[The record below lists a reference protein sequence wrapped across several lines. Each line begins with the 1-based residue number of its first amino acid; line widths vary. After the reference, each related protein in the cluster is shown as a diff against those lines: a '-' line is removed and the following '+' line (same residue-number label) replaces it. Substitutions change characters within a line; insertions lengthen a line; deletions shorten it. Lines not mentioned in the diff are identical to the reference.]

1 MSVMRLVFHIQ
12 EMVRKAAYKCFR
24 EIVLKKSLKS
34 CGVGVHIAQHCDIKG
49 IENISIGTGS
59 SIGPGATLWTT
70 RANIL
75 IDEKVITGPH
85 ITIIT
90 GNHRT
95 NIPGKFMAD
104 VTAAE
109 KQPSDDEDVIIKRDV
124 WIGANATI
132 LKGVTIEEGC
142 VIAAGAVVTR
152 STEPFGIYAGVPA
165 SRIAERF
172 DKETLVKHKEMIRYS
187 RGR

>member
-1 MSVMRLVFHIQ
+1 MSAMRTVFRIQ

-24 EIVLKKSLKS
+24 EVVLKKSLKS
-34 CGVGVHIAQHCDIKG
+34 CGGGVHIAQCCDIKG
-49 IENISIGTGS
+49 IENISIGAGS
-59 SIGPGATLWTT
+59 SIGPGSVLWTT

-109 KQPSDDEDVIIKRDV
+109 KEPSDDEDVIIKRDV

-172 DKETLVKHKEMIRYS
+172 DKETLVKHKELMQE
-187 RGR
+187 

>member
-1 MSVMRLVFHIQ
+1 
-12 EMVRKAAYKCFR
+12 
-24 EIVLKKSLKS
+24 
-34 CGVGVHIAQHCDIKG
+34 
-49 IENISIGTGS
+49 
-59 SIGPGATLWTT
+59 
-70 RANIL
+70 
-75 IDEKVITGPH
+75 
-85 ITIIT
+85 
-90 GNHRT
+90 
-95 NIPGKFMAD
+95 MAD

-109 KQPSDDEDVIIKRDV
+109 KEPSDDEDVIIKRDV

-172 DKETLVKHKEMIRYS
+172 DQETLVKHKELMQE
-187 RGR
+187 

>member
-1 MSVMRLVFHIQ
+1 MLQRSCFEKIAKKLRG
-12 EMVRKAAYKCFR
+12 RGAYCTMLRYKRDR
-24 EIVLKKSLKS
+24 EYFYR
-34 CGVGVHIAQHCDIKG
+34 GGR
-49 IENISIGTGS
+49 
-59 SIGPGATLWTT
+59 SIGPGSVLWTT

-109 KQPSDDEDVIIKRDV
+109 KEPSDDEDVIIKRDV

-172 DKETLVKHKEMIRYS
+172 DQETLVKHKELMQE
-187 RGR
+187 